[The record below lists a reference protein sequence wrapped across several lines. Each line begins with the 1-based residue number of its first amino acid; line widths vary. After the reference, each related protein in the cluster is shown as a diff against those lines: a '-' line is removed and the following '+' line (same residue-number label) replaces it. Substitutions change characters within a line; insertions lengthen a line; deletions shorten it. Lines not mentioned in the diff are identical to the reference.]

1 MTVPGAGT
9 VRHEHGSVHWE
20 IPVDLLEIQRH
31 FDQADAEC
39 ARLADS
45 EDRDA
50 YQAARTRRL
59 YEALALHDHPW
70 LLEQMAQGRRYQADM
85 ALKHLARSA
94 PP

>member
-1 MTVPGAGT
+1 MTEPT
-9 VRHEHGSVHWE
+9 VRHPHGGVEWD
-20 IPVDLLEIQRH
+20 IPVDLLGIQRR
-31 FDQADAEC
+31 FDEADAEC
-39 ARLADS
+39 ARLVDG

-59 YEALALHDHPW
+59 HEALALHDHPW

-94 PP
+94 PH